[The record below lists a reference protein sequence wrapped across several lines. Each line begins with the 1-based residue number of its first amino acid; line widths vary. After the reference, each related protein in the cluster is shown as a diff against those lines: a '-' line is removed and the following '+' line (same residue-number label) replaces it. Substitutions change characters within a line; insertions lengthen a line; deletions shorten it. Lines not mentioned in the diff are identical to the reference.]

1 MGGLV
6 TKWTPTKC
14 GPNIAPRR
22 RTLSHSGLLTKCGR
36 EFFAPC
42 GGLCH
47 AADSNQ
53 MWSIMF
59 VVERIIHHSQSGA
72 NKTSIP

>member
-36 EFFAPC
+36 EFLPPMEDFVTQRTPTKC
-42 GGLCH
+42 GL
-47 AADSNQ
+47 
-53 MWSIMF
+53 
-59 VVERIIHHSQSGA
+59 
-72 NKTSIP
+72 